1 MWSNDRIL
9 REAIVTIGTKTKLLT
24 KLPDLPTLLEFNCLP
39 LHHDATEKNWF
50 GYTNDKNK
58 HIIANPAYGKFFPLE
73 QGILDF
79 NINEAINVPNSW
91 KLPKVKELFT
101 NFASTK
107 IYKCE
112 KISSITGDDLIGD
125 VNKEYREF
133 LVKPNGNLFRFSG
146 GSWGVPYE
154 KDIVLFVGHVVS
166 YLELL
171 DYKKCLDYIQN
182 NPTTQK
188 TKNLTHLLASRT
200 YELGNVA
207 EKKQMRY
214 FQILFTINYKTN
226 KVEKISHAFNI
237 FKSVELDT
245 SVNFPIGLVNI
256 NNTFLISFGESDY
269 NACIV
274 SLQRSEI
281 DKLLT
286 NVTPSTFQVL
296 TYDNNK
302 KRISY
307 EINLNTSGGRK
318 SRKQRKQRNRKN
330 RSYKK

>member
-1 MWSNDRIL
+1 M
-9 REAIVTIGTKTKLLT
+9 V
-24 KLPDLPTLLEFNCLP
+24 
-39 LHHDATEKNWF
+39 
-50 GYTNDKNK
+50 
-58 HIIANPAYGKFFPLE
+58 
-73 QGILDF
+73 
-79 NINEAINVPNSW
+79 
-91 KLPKVKELFT
+91 
-101 NFASTK
+101 
-107 IYKCE
+107 
-112 KISSITGDDLIGD
+112 SIEI
-125 VNKEYREF
+125 
-133 LVKPNGNLFRFSG
+133 
-146 GSWGVPYE
+146 
-154 KDIVLFVGHVVS
+154 
-166 YLELL
+166 
-171 DYKKCLDYIQN
+171 DYIQK

-214 FQILFTINYKTN
+214 FQILFTINYNTN